1 MYYSVWRVF
10 CAQGFEVL
18 APINEWREKTIKAKT
33 RQDKTTKD
41 KTTKDKTTKDNI
53 SKRKQNKAL
62 CQEFA

>member
-41 KTTKDKTTKDNI
+41 KTTKDNI